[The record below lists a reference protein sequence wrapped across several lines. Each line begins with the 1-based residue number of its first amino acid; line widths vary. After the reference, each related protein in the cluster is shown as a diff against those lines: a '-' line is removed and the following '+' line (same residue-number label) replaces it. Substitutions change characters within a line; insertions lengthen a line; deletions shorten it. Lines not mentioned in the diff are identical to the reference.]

1 MKKSFSKFMISYN
14 SIEYKKYLFM
24 GRVSGLGRRFS
35 LFNEEKKVLVKE
47 IHKNLKISA
56 NKLKNM
62 GRDSF
67 GKSLINQTIRNTL
80 NSGGPV
86 FRQGSSNSF
95 ICRNSTKKRAQHKI
109 FKTCFFFEEFFL
121 IIRKSKEEK
130 LYFKTTTGLIYKI
143 M

>member
-1 MKKSFSKFMISYN
+1 MKKSFPKFMISYN
-14 SIEYKKYLFM
+14 LIKYKKYLFM

-35 LFNEEKKVLVKE
+35 LFNEEKKVLKKE
-47 IHKNLKISA
+47 IHKNPKIFA

-62 GRDSF
+62 DRVSF
-67 GKSLINQTIRNTL
+67 GKSLIDQTIRNTL

-86 FRQGSSNSF
+86 FRRGSLDSF
-95 ICRNSTKKRAQHKI
+95 IRQNSTKKRAQHKI

-121 IIRKSKEEK
+121 IIRKSKKEK
-130 LYFKTTTGLIYKI
+130 LYFKTITGLNHKI